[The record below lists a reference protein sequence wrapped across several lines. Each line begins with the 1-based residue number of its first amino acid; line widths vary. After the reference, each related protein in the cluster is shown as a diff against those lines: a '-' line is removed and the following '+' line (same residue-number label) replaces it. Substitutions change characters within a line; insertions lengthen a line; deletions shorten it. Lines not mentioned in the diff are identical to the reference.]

1 MVHMTSPPSDARRYA
16 PSAAR
21 NRDPIREILIPKLP
35 QQGLVLEIASG
46 SGEHTAHLAS
56 ASSVTLTFQP
66 SDPEAENRA
75 SIDAWRAVCGL
86 ANIRPAVALDAASAI
101 WPIVR
106 ADVIVCINM
115 IHIAPWQ
122 AAEGLIRGAARTLNQ
137 GGYLYLYGPYR
148 RDGQHTSPGNA
159 AFDESL
165 RAENSQWGIRDLEAV
180 IALTTAAGLSAPEII
195 SMPANN
201 LSLFFHRLT

>member
-1 MVHMTSPPSDARRYA
+1 MTFPPGDARRYA

-21 NRDPIREILIPKLP
+21 NRDPIREILVPRLP

-46 SGEHTAHLAS
+46 SGEHSVHLAS
-56 ASSVTLTFQP
+56 ACSATLTFQP

-75 SIDAWRAVCGL
+75 SIDAWRTICGRP
-86 ANIRPAVALDAASAI
+86 NIRSALSLDATAAI
-101 WPIVR
+101 WPVTD

-122 AAEGLIRGAARTLNQ
+122 AAEGLIRGAARTLKQ
-137 GGYLYLYGPYR
+137 GGFLYLYGPYR
-148 RDGQHTSPGNA
+148 RDGHHTSLGNA

-165 RAENSQWGIRDLEAV
+165 RAENPEWGIRDLEAV
-180 IALTTAAGLSAPEII
+180 TAIATGVGLSPPEIVP
-195 SMPANN
+195 MPANN
-201 LSLFFHRLT
+201 LSLFFHRLG